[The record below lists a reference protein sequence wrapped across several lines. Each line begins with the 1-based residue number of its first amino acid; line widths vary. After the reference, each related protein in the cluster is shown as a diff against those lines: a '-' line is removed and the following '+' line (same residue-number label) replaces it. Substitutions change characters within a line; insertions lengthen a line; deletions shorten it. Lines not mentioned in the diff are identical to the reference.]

1 MRAQKTEIRAFVR
14 VSPGH
19 PEGRQVAAVIAAGA
33 THVYVE
39 GEARAE
45 REVDGARVLR
55 VPDAR
60 RLWLISLR
68 NGDVGMV
75 ATPGRLA
82 SRYQEIGATL
92 TELHRRG
99 ACVIDAETGRRSDEL
114 AHTAGWITD
123 AISEIRGERGKPFTS
138 ESGKEAAAKTRRPG
152 KARLPKAEA
161 RAIWRDL
168 ARHPRNVDALRAMP
182 GWSLGDA
189 YRAFGRR
196 HADGSHGGRPRKQQQ

>member
-1 MRAQKTEIRAFVR
+1 MKAQKTEIRAFVR

-19 PEGRQVAAVIAAGA
+19 PEGRQVAAVIEAGA
-33 THVYVE
+33 THVYIE

-45 REVDGARVLR
+45 REVKGARVLR

-92 TELHRRG
+92 DELHRRG
-99 ACVIDAETGRRSDEL
+99 ACVIDAETGRRSDDL

-123 AISEIRGERGKPFTS
+123 AISEIRGERGRPFTS
-138 ESGKEAAAKTRRPG
+138 ETGRAAAAKTRRAG
-152 KARLPKAEA
+152 KAKMAKKDAAVIWADKIGHRTVREA
-161 RAIWRDL
+161 L
-168 ARHPRNVDALRAMP
+168 AAMQ
-182 GWSLGDA
+182 GWSMRDA
-189 YRAFGRR
+189 YVAFGKR
-196 HADGSHGGRPRKQQQ
+196 HADGSHGGRPRKQQ